1 MFVNKIS
8 LNPKIIKIMKKL
20 VVTLLSLLL
29 ISSGIYAQKNKRT
42 SAYNYNKEYDN
53 SIEMYRLKKDTKS
66 LENAKKS
73 IELAKES
80 IDPTIT
86 NEKTMND
93 PKTWLYRGII
103 YYNLARLPLDEDSL
117 GKVDREAAKVAFE
130 SLKKAK
136 ELDVKKRYKT
146 DIELNL
152 QNLYNLYFSQ
162 GATNFNNQEYSLAKE
177 NLKSAFAVQELKG
190 VFDTTSAFYVG
201 LVSFLDKDADNTID
215 FMQKCDQVNFKDP
228 RVYVYW
234 NRALKMKGDTSAAL
248 KIIGI
253 GREKY
258 PEELSILLE
267 EAQIYLEKGENEKL
281 KESLLKAV
289 QKDSTNANLWFLL
302 GKTYDDEGDK
312 VNAEKYYTKA
322 TIAKPDFFEA
332 YYNIGAIYNNKASEL
347 MKEANDLPL
356 EESEKYNK
364 LVKQADGF
372 LEKSIPWL
380 EKAYK
385 IKPDDVYTRH
395 ALKQAYTQLKEY
407 DKAKALGDD

>member
-1 MFVNKIS
+1 
-8 LNPKIIKIMKKL
+8 MKKL

-29 ISSGIYAQKNKRT
+29 ISSGIYAQKSKRT
-42 SAYNYNKEYDN
+42 SAYNYNKEFDN
-53 SIEMYRLKKDTKS
+53 SLEMYKLKKDTKD
-66 LENAKKS
+66 LESAKKS
-73 IELAKES
+73 LELAKES
-80 IDPTIT
+80 IEPTIT

-103 YYNLARLPLDEDSL
+103 YYNIARLPIDIDSL
-117 GKVDREAAKVAFE
+117 GKVDREAAKIAFE

-136 ELDVKKRYKT
+136 ELDVKKRQKT
-146 DIELNL
+146 DIDIYL

-162 GATNFNNQEYSLAKE
+162 GATNFNDQDYVDAKQ
-177 NLKSAFAVQELKG
+177 NLKSAFEIQQLKG
-190 VFDTTSAFYVG
+190 VFDTTTAFYVG

-215 FMQKCDQVNFKDP
+215 FMKKCDQVNFNDP
-228 RVYVYW
+228 RVYIYW
-234 NRALKMKGDTSAAL
+234 NRALKMKGDTAAAL
-248 KIIGI
+248 NVISN
-253 GREKY
+253 GRKKY

-332 YYNIGAIYNNKASEL
+332 FYNIGAIYNNKASEL
-347 MKEANDLPL
+347 MKTANDLPL
-356 EESEKYNK
+356 EENEKYNK
-364 LVKQADGF
+364 LVKEADGY

-385 IKPDDVYTRH
+385 IKPDDDYTRN
-395 ALKQAYTQLKEY
+395 ALKQAYMQLKQY